1 MSPEAWMRANNVAGA
16 TALEPAGSSRTT
28 NGRDTSTAT
37 PNATATQR
45 QCRPMIHGTSAD
57 DTAFTT
63 AITRS
68 TPERGL
74 IEARRTGLSQRVA
87 GTVPANGRGKPAR

>member
-1 MSPEAWMRANNVAGA
+1 
-16 TALEPAGSSRTT
+16 
-28 NGRDTSTAT
+28 
-37 PNATATQR
+37 
-45 QCRPMIHGTSAD
+45 MIHGTSAD